1 MGKGNFGRS
10 LDIAKKKCYADCK
23 QDFKYYLN
31 IF

>member
-1 MGKGNFGRS
+1 MGGVVWRS